1 MITESNFHEPDE
13 QPVSERQPSK
23 AKGIA
28 LVALIAL
35 LLAGNIYLL
44 SRVSGLQ
51 TQMSDLQAKF
61 SSDVQGLQTASSAS
75 AGEAARQVEELRV
88 VLEEARKEAA
98 SKAQSEARRQ
108 SDRVAQT
115 MTEHQRKQQEALLG
129 QLGDVRTSAESANQ
143 GVEVVRGDVANV
155 RTEIDGQ
162 KSALEQTGS
171 ALQETRGN
179 VDRLNGVVSENGTA
193 IERLRKYNERE
204 RIEFNLTKSDEMQR
218 VGDVQVKLRKTDA
231 KRNRYTIEILAD
243 DKLVVQKDRHVAE
256 PVEFYVG
263 SGPLPYELVV
273 TSVNKNN
280 ITGFLA
286 KPKVEMARR

>member
-1 MITESNFHEPDE
+1 
-13 QPVSERQPSK
+13 
-23 AKGIA
+23 
-28 LVALIAL
+28 
-35 LLAGNIYLL
+35 
-44 SRVSGLQ
+44 
-51 TQMSDLQAKF
+51 
-61 SSDVQGLQTASSAS
+61 
-75 AGEAARQVEELRV
+75 VEELRA

-129 QLGDVRTSAESANQ
+129 QLGDVRTSADSANQ
-143 GVEVVRGDVANV
+143 GVEVVRGDLMNV

-162 KSALEQTGS
+162 KSTLEQTGS

-179 VDRLNGVVSENGTA
+179 LDRLNGVVSENGTA

-263 SGPLPYELVV
+263 GAPLPYELVV
-273 TSVNKNN
+273 TSVSKNN
-280 ITGFLA
+280 IAGFLA